1 MENIEQTLHQT
12 KKNYN
17 ALQLNMDLLSNMY
30 KDSLKNLEAM
40 KCSMNDVTR
49 ERDSMGKKMS
59 ILVKKLQIEKQENIR
74 KDKLIKKI
82 LAAKHAGTA
91 ALNDSI
97 EELNEATE
105 KAEVSD
111 AAIEVSP
118 ILHIHTIQSHDVKLI
133 INCNLNSNFAC
144 VSPPSMHTFLELTL
158 MLVLKTKILD
168 QEVARCHTEIKKLEI
183 SNEELKKQLE
193 ETSQKLL
200 PLEAQ
205 AHDYKLKW
213 TRANAEKNALETLQ
227 KDRISSMEDSLSMT
241 EDEKKELKSLR
252 QAMRE
257 SKRTCAQLEKL
268 LQKAEKRI
276 VSLENEKKKLLKK
289 RVT

>member
-1 MENIEQTLHQT
+1 MVSVIVVCAVPFSSPSFTTNRNLFLFFLTAFFSKSYLSKRLGPHMENIEQALHET

-17 ALQLNMDLLSNMY
+17 AFQLNMDLLSNMY

-91 ALNDSI
+91 ALNESM

-111 AAIEVSP
+111 AAIEISP
-118 ILHIHTIQSHDVKLI
+118 ILHVHTIQSHDVRLI
-133 INCNLNSNFAC
+133 LNCNPNLNFAC
-144 VSPPSMHTFLELTL
+144 VSPPSMHTFIELTL
-158 MLVLKTKILD
+158 MLVLKN
-168 QEVARCHTEIKKLEI
+168 Q
-183 SNEELKKQLE
+183 
-193 ETSQKLL
+193 
-200 PLEAQ
+200 
-205 AHDYKLKW
+205 
-213 TRANAEKNALETLQ
+213 
-227 KDRISSMEDSLSMT
+227 DS
-241 EDEKKELKSLR
+241 
-252 QAMRE
+252 
-257 SKRTCAQLEKL
+257 
-268 LQKAEKRI
+268 
-276 VSLENEKKKLLKK
+276 
-289 RVT
+289 